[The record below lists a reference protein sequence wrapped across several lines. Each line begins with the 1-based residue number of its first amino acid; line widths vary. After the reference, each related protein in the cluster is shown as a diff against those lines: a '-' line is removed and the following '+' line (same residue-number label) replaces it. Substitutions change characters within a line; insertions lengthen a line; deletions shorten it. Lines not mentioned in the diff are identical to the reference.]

1 MIKIVTFVAN
11 DNRIYQTLG
20 VEGEPVQTLVDSRL
34 GPTIFNFQEMMRDGQ
49 IIACLQ
55 ENDEGRADDRPPLG
69 GMP

>member
-20 VEGEPVQTLVDSRL
+20 VEGEPARILVDSRL

-55 ENDEGRADDRPPLG
+55 ENDEE
-69 GMP
+69 